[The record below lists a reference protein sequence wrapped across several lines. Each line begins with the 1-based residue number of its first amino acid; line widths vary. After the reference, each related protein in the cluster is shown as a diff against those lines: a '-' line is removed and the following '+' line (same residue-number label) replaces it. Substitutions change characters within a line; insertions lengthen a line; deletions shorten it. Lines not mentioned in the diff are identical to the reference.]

1 MNRWSLMG
9 KLGAM
14 AGDTTTTVI
23 DMTPG
28 AVSGS
33 MVNGPEDLIDWDAID
48 WRAEEEKVRRLR
60 QRIFK
65 AVQAGDWKQARN
77 LQRLTAPR
85 GALSYPRHSREELEG
100 RFLGLMAYPD
110 PKR

>member
-1 MNRWSLMG
+1 MNRWSPMG

-28 AVSGS
+28 AVPGS

-48 WRAEEEKVRRLR
+48 WRAGEKRGRRARPRSVKEGPGGGRGKGHTISKGHVGAAQNNRVRPRAV
-60 QRIFK
+60 K
-65 AVQAGDWKQARN
+65 AP
-77 LQRLTAPR
+77 APR
-85 GALSYPRHSREELEG
+85 PPA
-100 RFLGLMAYPD
+100 
-110 PKR
+110 

>member
-1 MNRWSLMG
+1 MNRWSPMG

-28 AVSGS
+28 AVPGS

-48 WRAEEEKVRRLR
+48 WRAQEKRGRRGPA
-60 QRIFK
+60 RIFK
-65 AVQAGDWKQARN
+65 AAPTRGAGKNAHTPKAIPSRPAPPH
-77 LQRLTAPR
+77 RRRPPRKAGRSPPPPPR
-85 GALSYPRHSREELEG
+85 GC
-100 RFLGLMAYPD
+100 
-110 PKR
+110 

>member
-1 MNRWSLMG
+1 LNESTLMNRWSPMG

-23 DMTPG
+23 DMTSG
-28 AVSGS
+28 AVAGS

-48 WRAEEEKVRRLR
+48 WRAEEERVRRLR

-65 AVQAGDWKQARN
+65 AVPG
-77 LQRLTAPR
+77 
-85 GALSYPRHSREELEG
+85 SRQSKCDG
-100 RFLGLMAYPD
+100 G
-110 PKR
+110 

>member
-1 MNRWSLMG
+1 MG

-14 AGDTTTTVI
+14 AGDTTTTVV

-28 AVSGS
+28 AVPGS

-48 WRAEEEKVRRLR
+48 WRAEEERVRRLR

-77 LQRLTAPR
+77 LQRLMLR
-85 GALSYPRHSREELEG
+85 SRANSLVN
-100 RFLGLMAYPD
+100 R
-110 PKR
+110 